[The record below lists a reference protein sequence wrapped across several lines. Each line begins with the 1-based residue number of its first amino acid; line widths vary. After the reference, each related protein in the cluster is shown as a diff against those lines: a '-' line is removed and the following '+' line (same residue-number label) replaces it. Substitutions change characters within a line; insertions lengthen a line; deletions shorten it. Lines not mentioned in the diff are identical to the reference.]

1 MESDIAVRRL
11 AALAQPSR
19 LAVFRL
25 LVKAGPD
32 GRPAGEIARALEI
45 APNTLSA
52 QLNLLAQAGL
62 VRQRRK
68 GRSLIYSVAFET
80 MSALLVYLM
89 EDCCQ
94 GHAEICTPVI
104 EAATRGAC
112 CPPQQESLS

>member
-1 MESDIAVRRL
+1 MEIETAVDRL
-11 AALAQPSR
+11 SALAQTSR

-32 GRPAGEIARALEI
+32 GLPAGEIARALDI

-52 QLNLLAQAGL
+52 QLNQLSRAGL
-62 VRQRRK
+62 VRQRRE

-80 MSALLVYLM
+80 MSDLLLYLM

-94 GHAEICTPVI
+94 GHTDICTPVV
-104 EAATRGAC
+104 EAAARGAC
-112 CPPQQESLS
+112 CPPQPESLS

>member
-1 MESDIAVRRL
+1 MEIDIAVRRL

-32 GRPAGEIARALEI
+32 GLPAGEIARALKT

-52 QLNLLAQAGL
+52 QLSQLSQAGL
-62 VRQRRK
+62 VRQRRE
-68 GRSLIYSVAFET
+68 GRSLIYSVEFET
-80 MSALLVYLM
+80 MSDLLLFLM

-94 GHAEICTPVI
+94 GHADVCTPLV
-104 EAATRGAC
+104 EAATRGLC
-112 CPPQQESLS
+112 CPPEQEPLS